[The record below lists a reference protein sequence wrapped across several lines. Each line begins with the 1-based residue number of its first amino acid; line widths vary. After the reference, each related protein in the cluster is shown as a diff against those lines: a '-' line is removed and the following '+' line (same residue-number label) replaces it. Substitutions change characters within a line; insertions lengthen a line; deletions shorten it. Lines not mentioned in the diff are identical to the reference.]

1 MKGKIMEN
9 AVALKVDNMNLSDAM
24 GFSSPAT
31 QSQSSLRRI
40 TGTVIQE
47 VVDGKVASSPVFKI
61 TSEDDVVYARE
72 VEVRLFAERQKWQRW
87 DSENKT
93 MQKSVMSNSLNVDLK
108 DTLGTFNLGRP
119 SGYIKD
125 FQALPKDQQDLIRSV
140 SRVKVMMGKAKLI
153 GAFHEGGDPATGYD
167 DEFDFVMDVKN
178 RDSLKFIDGVVG
190 KLMKKKIS
198 PAEHTI
204 ALLGET
210 RSLPNGNPYMVTNA
224 SLSEFVGLSDG
235 DNETLQ
241 NFLDYID
248 SSNEYVIGKWS
259 ENNVETLSPSDQDIV
274 ANIVD
279 VEDFDQ

>member
-1 MKGKIMEN
+1 
-9 AVALKVDNMNLSDAM
+9 M
-24 GFSSPAT
+24 GFSSPAA

-47 VVDGKVASSPVFKI
+47 VIDGKVASSPVFKI
-61 TSEDDVVYARE
+61 TSDDDVVYARE

-93 MQKSVMSNSLNVDLK
+93 MQKSVMSNSLNIDLK

-125 FQALPKDQQDLIRSV
+125 FQALPKDQQDQIRSV
-140 SRVKVMMGKAKLI
+140 SRVKVMMGKAKLV
-153 GAFHEGGDPATGYD
+153 GAFYEGGEPATGYD
-167 DEFDFVMDVKN
+167 DEFEFVMDVKN

-224 SLSEFVGLSDG
+224 SLSEFVGLADG
-235 DNETLQ
+235 DNQTLQ
-241 NFLDYID
+241 DFLDYVD
-248 SSNEYVIGKWS
+248 SSNEYVIGKW
-259 ENNVETLSPSDQDIV
+259 EEKNVETLSPSDQDIV
-274 ANIVD
+274 TNIVD

>member
-140 SRVKVMMGKAKLI
+140 SRVKVMMGKAKLV
-153 GAFHEGGDPATGYD
+153 GAFYEGGEPATGYD

-224 SLSEFVGLSDG
+224 SLSEFVGLTDG

>member
-1 MKGKIMEN
+1 MEN

-140 SRVKVMMGKAKLI
+140 SRVKVMMGKAKLV
-153 GAFHEGGDPATGYD
+153 GAFYEGGDPATGYD

-178 RDSLKFIDGVVG
+178 RDSLKFIDSVVG
-190 KLMKKKIS
+190 KLIKKKIS

-224 SLSEFVGLSDG
+224 SLSEFVGLTDG

>member
-140 SRVKVMMGKAKLI
+140 SRVKVMMGKAKLV
-153 GAFHEGGDPATGYD
+153 GAFYEGGEPATGYD

-178 RDSLKFIDGVVG
+178 RDSLKYIDAVVG

-224 SLSEFVGLSDG
+224 SLSEFVGLTDG

>member
-1 MKGKIMEN
+1 MEN

>member
-24 GFSSPAT
+24 GFSSPST

-153 GAFHEGGDPATGYD
+153 GAFYEGGDPATGYD

-178 RDSLKFIDGVVG
+178 RDSLKFIDSVVG
-190 KLMKKKIS
+190 KLIKKKIS

-224 SLSEFVGLSDG
+224 SLSEFVGLTDG

>member
-47 VVDGKVASSPVFKI
+47 VVEGKVASSPVFKI
-61 TSEDDVVYARE
+61 TSDDDVVYAKE

-140 SRVKVMMGKAKLI
+140 SRVKVMMGKAKLV
-153 GAFHEGGDPATGYD
+153 GAFYEGGEPATGYD

-178 RDSLKFIDGVVG
+178 RDSLKYIDAVVG

-224 SLSEFVGLSDG
+224 SLSEFVGLTDG

-248 SSNEYVIGKWS
+248 SSNDYVISKWA

-274 ANIVD
+274 TNIVD

>member
-1 MKGKIMEN
+1 MEN

-61 TSEDDVVYARE
+61 TTEDDIVYAKE
-72 VEVRLFAERQKWQRW
+72 VQVRLFAERQKWQRW

-93 MQKSVMSNSLNVDLK
+93 MQKSVMSNSLNIDLK

-125 FQALPKDQQDLIRSV
+125 FQALPKDQQDQIRSV

-153 GAFHEGGDPATGYD
+153 DPFYEGGDPVSGHEE
-167 DEFDFVMDVKN
+167 EFDFVMDVKN
-178 RDSLKFIDGVVG
+178 RDSLKFIDSVVG
-190 KLMKKKIS
+190 KLIKKKIS

-204 ALLGET
+204 ALMGET

-224 SLSEFVGLSDG
+224 SLSEFVGLADG

-259 ENNVETLSPSDQDIV
+259 ENNVETISPQDQDIV

>member
-1 MKGKIMEN
+1 MEN

-47 VVDGKVASSPVFKI
+47 VIDGKVASSPVFKI
-61 TSEDDVVYARE
+61 TSDDDVVYARE

-93 MQKSVMSNSLNVDLK
+93 MQKSVMSNSLNIDLK

-125 FQALPKDQQDLIRSV
+125 FQALPKDQQDQIRSV

-153 GAFHEGGDPATGYD
+153 GAFYEGGDPATGYD

-178 RDSLKFIDGVVG
+178 RDSLKYIDAVVG

-210 RSLPNGNPYMVTNA
+210 RNLPNGNPYMVTNA

-248 SSNEYVIGKWS
+248 SSNEYVIGKWA
-259 ENNVETLSPSDQDIV
+259 ENNVETISPQDQDIV

>member
-47 VVDGKVASSPVFKI
+47 VVEGKVASSPVFKI
-61 TSEDDVVYARE
+61 TSDDDVVYAKE

-140 SRVKVMMGKAKLI
+140 SRVKVMMGKAKLV
-153 GAFHEGGDPATGYD
+153 GAFYEGGEPATGYD

-178 RDSLKFIDGVVG
+178 RDSLKYIDAVVG

-224 SLSEFVGLSDG
+224 SLSEFVGLTDG

-248 SSNEYVIGKWS
+248 SSNDYVISKWA
-259 ENNVETLSPSDQDIV
+259 ENNVETLSSSDQDIV
-274 ANIVD
+274 TNIVD

>member
-1 MKGKIMEN
+1 MEN

-61 TSEDDVVYARE
+61 TTEDDIVYARE
-72 VEVRLFAERQKWQRW
+72 VQVRLFAERQKWQRW

-125 FQALPKDQQDLIRSV
+125 FQALPKDQQDQIRSV

-153 GAFHEGGDPATGYD
+153 DPFYEGGDPVSGYEE
-167 DEFDFVMDVKN
+167 EFDFVMDVKN
-178 RDSLKFIDGVVG
+178 RDSLKFIDSVVG
-190 KLMKKKIS
+190 KLIKKKIS
-198 PAEHTI
+198 PAEHI
-204 ALLGET
+204 ISLLGET

-224 SLSEFVGLSDG
+224 SLGEFVGLSDG

-248 SSNEYVIGKWS
+248 SSNEYVIGKWA
-259 ENNVETLSPSDQDIV
+259 ENNVETISPQDQDIV

>member
-1 MKGKIMEN
+1 MDN
-9 AVALKVDNMNLSDAM
+9 AVALKVDNMSLTDAM

-31 QSQSSLRRI
+31 QSQSSLGRI
-40 TGTVIQE
+40 TGTILQE
-47 VVDGKVASSPVFKI
+47 VIDGKVASSPVFKI
-61 TSEDDVVYARE
+61 TTEDDVVYARE
-72 VEVRLFAERQKWQRW
+72 VKVRLFVERQKWQRW

-93 MQKSVMSNSLNVDLK
+93 MQKSVMSRSLNVDLK

-125 FQALPKDQQDLIRSV
+125 FQALPKDRQDFIRSV
-140 SRVKVMMGKAKLI
+140 SRVKVMMGKARLVDP
-153 GAFHEGGDPATGYD
+153 FYEGGDSATGHEE
-167 DEFDFVMDVKN
+167 EFDFVMDVKN
-178 RDSLKFIDGVVG
+178 RDSMKFIDGMIG
-190 KLMKKKIS
+190 KLIKKKIN

-204 ALLGET
+204 SLLGES

-241 NFLDYID
+241 NFLDYVD
-248 SSNEYVIGKWS
+248 SSNDYVISKWA
-259 ENNVETLSPSDQDIV
+259 ENNVETISSQDQDIV
-274 ANIVD
+274 TNIVD